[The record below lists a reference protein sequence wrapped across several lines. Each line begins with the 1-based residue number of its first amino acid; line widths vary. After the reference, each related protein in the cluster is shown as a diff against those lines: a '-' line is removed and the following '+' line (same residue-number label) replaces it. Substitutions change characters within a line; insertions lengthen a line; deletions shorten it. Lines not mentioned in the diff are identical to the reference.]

1 MTGSAQCSSMAS
13 PPSQEIDFFSLH
25 NRKKKHIDV
34 EMLDYGYVEKST
46 DIDELKG
53 ILAMLRSGKEGRY
66 PHLERATEDRILAL
80 LPERERNRIN
90 RMRSEPSQ
98 NELVTEKD
106 ELLSWSEQMDAKHK
120 ALQNRNNLNRRLP
133 PVRGQQQASPV
144 VEPELKSRLITE
156 INTNEAETEK
166 SKPKKQAI
174 PAYDF
179 RAWEKYNVD
188 QALDEIDAEDEKRKE
203 EARKQ
208 RKTKEMREKER
219 KKELASLPSYVDY
232 DELSPEEREVHA
244 LHEKQ
249 KGNEC
254 FKVNENDEAILYYT
268 RSMAFDDSNAI
279 IYANRAMAYLRIKS
293 FAAAEQDCSRA
304 VLLDPTY
311 VKGWTRRGMTRFRRG
326 KYAEAI
332 ADFEEALRLEPS
344 NKEVKKLLKKAMDK
358 WKETDGTVQMQSSSS
373 NGSNQDTHEQR
384 GAADNT
390 ARATQI
396 NQGSHVVDQ
405 SPQTEQAEETKPF
418 KRFEIIE
425 ESDAES
431 DEDDDPQAQSNDDED
446 ADDVDKSF
454 QRFEIIE
461 E

>member
-1 MTGSAQCSSMAS
+1 MTGGARYSSMT
-13 PPSQEIDFFSLH
+13 PEIDFFSLH
-25 NRKKKHIDV
+25 NRKKKQIDV

-46 DIDELKG
+46 DVDELKG

-66 PHLERATEDRILAL
+66 PHLEKAAEEKILSL

-90 RMRSEPSQ
+90 RMRCEPSQ
-98 NELVTEKD
+98 SELGTEKD
-106 ELLSWSEQMDAKHK
+106 ELRLWTEKMDAKHK
-120 ALQNRNNLNRRLP
+120 ALQDRKNPSRRLP
-133 PVRGQQQASPV
+133 PVRGQQTPV
-144 VEPELKSRLITE
+144 QQPGPDSRLRTE
-156 INTNEAETEK
+156 TNPHTSVAEEGEEL

-179 RAWEKYNVD
+179 RAWERYNVD
-188 QALDEIDAEDEKRKE
+188 QALEEIDAEEGKRKE
-203 EARKQ
+203 EARRQ
-208 RKTKEMREKER
+208 REAKEKREKER

-232 DELSPEEREVHA
+232 DELSNEEKEVYA

-254 FKVNENDEAILYYT
+254 FKANENDEAILYYT
-268 RSMAFDDSNAI
+268 RSMAFDDTSAI
-279 IYANRAMAYLRIKS
+279 VYANRAMAYLRVKS

-304 VLLDPTY
+304 ICLDPTY

-332 ADFEEALRLEPS
+332 ADFEEALRLEPG
-344 NKEVKKLLKKAMDK
+344 NNEVGKLLKKTMDK
-358 WKETDGTVQMQSSSS
+358 WKETDGTVQQR
-373 NGSNQDTHEQR
+373 SNQDSNEHRHVAAASTPAKKTREAVQPQR
-384 GAADNT
+384 HGAGKEA
-390 ARATQI
+390 
-396 NQGSHVVDQ
+396 
-405 SPQTEQAEETKPF
+405 KPF

-425 ESDAES
+425 ESDGDS
-431 DEDDDPQAQSNDDED
+431 DEDDDPPPQQQHDED
-446 ADDVDKSF
+446 EVAAEKPF